1 MENIIKRGKSEKV
14 CKKQGRIS
22 RGGGE
27 KFIWLARIY
36 RPAHTAVR
44 TTACKEQIPAQ
55 EGFDDGGFSII
66 RYRVSKYYDRH
77 NCSSN
82 VNISSTL

>member
-27 KFIWLARIY
+27 KFIWPARIY
-36 RPAHTAVR
+36 RPVAK
-44 TTACKEQIPAQ
+44 C
-55 EGFDDGGFSII
+55 
-66 RYRVSKYYDRH
+66 
-77 NCSSN
+77 CSNS
-82 VNISSTL
+82 

>member
-36 RPAHTAVR
+36 MPESWPIRLYLLNRIFTKLGLVTFELLHT
-44 TTACKEQIPAQ
+44 
-55 EGFDDGGFSII
+55 
-66 RYRVSKYYDRH
+66 
-77 NCSSN
+77 
-82 VNISSTL
+82 